1 MKTKRSGIRPVT
13 GLAAVVAAIALA
25 ACGSSSSTN
34 STSSPSSAASS
45 GASTGTTSASAQ
57 TGTAAAG
64 TSTAAASGGVSQA
77 QSLAAKAAA
86 APTKIPQTT
95 PLPKKPPAGKL
106 IIYIDNELA
115 ASVEIEKAEAAA
127 AKAVGWS
134 FQNIAYDAAN
144 PATLVAGLQTALQ
157 KKPAAVVVTGSPPST
172 YGASTIQAYAKAG
185 VPIVV
190 GAVYPFTPTS
200 TLIGD
205 PNSGA
210 SEEAGGKAVA
220 DWFIADS
227 SGKGKAVLAT
237 VTAYPIYNAFNKG
250 FEDEVKS
257 LCSGCTYKAFDISAA
272 EVNSNQ
278 SVRLAVSQ
286 MRTNPG
292 YKYLFFDNGEYADGI
307 GPALSTAGLSGIKV
321 GGRSIDQNGAAYLKS
336 NGGAWTGTNY
346 NWLGYSLVD
355 VALRHVEGAPIPA
368 EDNDALSQLITSSN
382 VGSITLPYV
391 TPTDAL
397 DQFKKLWH
405 VG

>member
-1 MKTKRSGIRPVT
+1 MKTKWSGIRLVT
-13 GLAAVVAAIALA
+13 GLLVVAAVATALA
-25 ACGSSSSTN
+25 GCGSSSA
-34 STSSPSSAASS
+34 TSATTSSSAAASTGSASSDASSS
-45 GASTGTTSASAQ
+45 GASA
-57 TGTAAAG
+57 
-64 TSTAAASGGVSQA
+64 VSQA
-77 QSLAAKAAA
+77 QSLATKAES
-86 APTKIPQTT
+86 APAQIPQTT
-95 PLPKKPPAGKL
+95 PLPSKPPTGKL

-134 FQNIAYDAAN
+134 FENIAYDAAN

-157 KKPAAVVVTGSPPST
+157 KKPAAVMVTGSPPST
-172 YGASTIQAYAKAG
+172 YGASTLKAYKQARI
-185 VPIVV
+185 PIVV
-190 GAVYPFTPTS
+190 GAVYPFSPTS
-200 TLIGD
+200 TLLGD

-227 SGKGKAVLAT
+227 AGKGKAILAT

-250 FEDEVKS
+250 FEDEVNS
-257 LCSGCTYKAFDISAA
+257 LCPGCTYKTFDISAA
-272 EVNSNQ
+272 DVNANQ
-278 SVRLAVSQ
+278 SVPLAVSQ
-286 MRTNPG
+286 MRTNPS

-321 GGRSIDQNGAAYLKS
+321 GGRSIDQDGAAYLKS

-368 EDNDALSQLITSSN
+368 ADNDALSQLITSSN

-397 DQFKKLWH
+397 SQFEKLWH